1 MDVEHANQKE
11 HTTMY
16 LVDHQELDPPRML
29 CPFRTTGG
37 GEPAKC
43 MGESC
48 ALWYADTNPD
58 YSGCAPFV
66 GAFYACNTS
75 YNTRQIKNVYR
86 HR

>member
-11 HTTMY
+11 NTAMY
-16 LVDHQELDPPRML
+16 LVDHGQLETPRML

-37 GEPAKC
+37 GKPADC

-66 GAFYACNTS
+66 TASYARGIS
-75 YNTRQIKNVYR
+75 YNARKVGNAYR
-86 HR
+86 